1 MIVWCVI
8 VVCIIR
14 NNNKYHQRM
23 GALVNLTEPKYRED
37 VISNNL
43 QEFIIAGKPT
53 VQFYIFH

>member
-1 MIVWCVI
+1 
-8 VVCIIR
+8 
-14 NNNKYHQRM
+14 M

>member
-1 MIVWCVI
+1 
-8 VVCIIR
+8 
-14 NNNKYHQRM
+14 M

-43 QEFIIAGKPT
+43 QEFIIAGKST